1 MAMAVDYA
9 PGVVL
14 SAIVAVIGYVTAP
27 YVAHVAPIPNMV
39 IALVVGI
46 ALNPIAARPAVQP
59 GMAFCVRTVLRWA
72 VALLGLR
79 VGLANIAALGAETA
93 ALIVVAMVATV
104 ASGFIIARWY
114 GRGPGFGALVGVGTA
129 VCGAS
134 ATLAC
139 STVVPDYPGKQPDI
153 AFVVVAVNALAT
165 LAMLVYPPICIL
177 LGFDPQT
184 TGVMLG
190 GTIHDVAQVV
200 GAGYAVSNAV
210 GNTAVIV
217 KLFRVFLLLPVV
229 LGVGWYFT
237 RMGLKHGEARVPVP
251 VFAIVFLVL
260 CAINSAMPWVP
271 SLLPA
276 YAPIKSA
283 LVEASTSGLLLAI
296 GALGLGTS
304 VVRHAGRDE
313 NADIAVD
320 RVARGPRRELLR
332 RDVGLA
338 VVLGVTFHPVCLRLE
353 KRGAFAGASSLH
365 RPPGGLVHRNGV
377 VAVDAHAGEA
387 VATGALGDADGDLLV
402 GGNGDGVAVVLAE
415 EHDWKLV
422 DARE

>member
-1 MAMAVDYA
+1 
-9 PGVVL
+9 
-14 SAIVAVIGYVTAP
+14 
-27 YVAHVAPIPNMV
+27 MV

-79 VGLANIAALGAETA
+79 VGLADIAALGPGTA
-93 ALIVVAMVATV
+93 ALIVVSMLATLV
-104 ASGFIIARWY
+104 SGSALARWY

-134 ATLAC
+134 ATLAV

-200 GAGYAVSNAV
+200 GAGYAVSVTV

-229 LGVGWYFT
+229 LGVGWHFT
-237 RMGLKHGEARVPVP
+237 RLGLKHGEARVPVP
-251 VFAIVFLVL
+251 VFGIVFLAL
-260 CAINSAMPWVP
+260 CALNSAVP
-271 SLLPA
+271 LVPALLPV
-276 YAPIKSA
+276 YAPAKGV
-283 LVEASTSGLLLAI
+283 LVEVSTWGLLLAI

-304 VVRHAGRDE
+304 IRTIVALGWRH
-313 NADIAVD
+313 IAT
-320 RVARGPRRELLR
+320 
-332 RDVGLA
+332 
-338 VVLGVTFHPVCLRLE
+338 VLGTTAVIFVVVT
-353 KRGAFAGASSLH
+353 
-365 RPPGGLVHRNGV
+365 GGL
-377 VAVDAHAGEA
+377 
-387 VATGALGDADGDLLV
+387 LLIR
-402 GGNGDGVAVVLAE
+402 AM
-415 EHDWKLV
+415 
-422 DARE
+422 

>member
-1 MAMAVDYA
+1 M
-9 PGVVL
+9 
-14 SAIVAVIGYVTAP
+14 
-27 YVAHVAPIPNMV
+27 
-39 IALVVGI
+39 VGI
-46 ALNPIAARPAVQP
+46 ALNPLAARPVMLP
-59 GMAFCVRTVLRWA
+59 GMRFCVSTVLRWA

-79 VGLANIAALGAETA
+79 VGLADIAALGLGTA
-93 ALIVVAMVATV
+93 VLIVVALVATLV
-104 ASGFIIARWY
+104 SGFVFAKWY

-134 ATLAC
+134 ATLAV

-165 LAMLVYPPICIL
+165 IAMLIYPPLCIL
-177 LGFDPQT
+177 LGFDAQT

-200 GAGYAVSNAV
+200 GAGYAVSTAV

-237 RMGLKHGEARVPVP
+237 RIGMKHGEARVPVP

-260 CAINSAMPWVP
+260 CAVNSAVPMLP

-276 YAPIKSA
+276 YVPVKGA
-283 LVEASTSGLLLAI
+283 LSEASTWGLLLAI

-304 VVRHAGRDE
+304 VKTIIGLGWRH
-313 NADIAVD
+313 ITT
-320 RVARGPRRELLR
+320 
-332 RDVGLA
+332 
-338 VVLGVTFHPVCLRLE
+338 VLGATAVIFVIVT
-353 KRGAFAGASSLH
+353 
-365 RPPGGLVHRNGV
+365 GGLVLMR
-377 VAVDAHAGEA
+377 
-387 VATGALGDADGDLLV
+387 
-402 GGNGDGVAVVLAE
+402 LA
-415 EHDWKLV
+415 
-422 DARE
+422 